1 MADEAFKDILDFSS
15 EHASLIR
22 YPDVADFKSI
32 VKGAAQNEVWRD
44 TTSET
49 LWNILSAC
57 GKDIN
62 NIVSSS
68 AIDYIQNLAD
78 LNTARIPAL
87 VSMATMLKYEV
98 GSLLEIYSMFPAG
111 LQLMLDVLSVDRE
124 YLFGGD
130 SPILSVPLVRRLME
144 KMKVGLMKSLDRNY
158 DETIALDDVFTEI
171 KLNSHRV
178 NDETYYA
185 LIKEIYYEMIL
196 DVLGAT
202 YSATDSTTLID
213 NLLHSELSS
222 YERMDEVPRKTVLD
236 RMIQGESR
244 HPLDLEETVGSSITL
259 DSSIQINP
267 QETYSSLA
275 EQVEALRRTYNV
287 SHSFNPWVIADQVN
301 EHGLSPGNE
310 LTDNEKIL
318 VETIL
323 NAHNKERFD
332 YASGHYL
339 LGKID
344 TRYGYYREKEFIK
357 YLKAFLVLHALKV
370 QAVNLN
376 VTTLNL
382 VGITVVDDVHTG
394 VLDLF
399 TYVNKAWEYD
409 ETETE
414 DATVDKYGIGRAM
427 VKKPIGITSEKHFIP
442 RVLGSMSNL
451 AIEANGYDCIQ
462 EYKPFGSRSIPLEDS
477 KETDI
482 LEIIADKLTD
492 LTFKIHSMRNEMKRQ
507 AQFNA
512 MRGTGSLLAHAIN
525 DFLLT
530 KYPTEQFDV
539 IPRWSDEKSY
549 SNKIKEIIAQDD
561 LTALSELQ
569 AKINENIKLFRNY
582 TNVDIIEY
590 MDTTEY
596 FNIHPTGI
604 YTNDEVLLDTRYWEQ
619 LSKAITDRNKAQL
632 GVFSP
637 NEIREFY
644 RNRMSM
650 GSLHA
655 TTEVVDDIEEF
666 LLSLYETGATDA
678 HYDPETAEIIH
689 PINDIANEDSLFA
702 YESKSDRMRV
712 QNNAELVEK
721 QNKQFLRYSSDTSLV
736 GNNRNRNGNGQ
747 VIEALNWKNTKY
759 ASVMLHPF
767 MYTFQLWNP
776 LVNIIINAMSEYIT
790 SDLERNLSNKRI
802 FDDLYGTNGESKNFW
817 KYNVLDFTGYVTRYE
832 HEKHDKVDAVGEV
845 SPLTGYDGLFYPSAI
860 QEFIEAYERTA
871 WEIRRYERRDAN
883 DRIRV
888 RKVHDFT
895 PRIPAKNSQE
905 YGKSIFISD
914 STSTE
919 ASRKLA
925 YAEMAYMGTVG
936 DDNADAP
943 PDGETFE
950 QAIASIYWQ
959 LEFRTEVNTITDID
973 TSSKLTYYGRWF
985 SHLGYSDERCKRI
998 AKQLWYWRDRI
1009 VDAATH
1015 RYAVCNYN
1023 LDLGNNSMFL
1033 MDTFADE
1040 LPSGETTST
1049 PAIDALDASLST
1061 TNNFIERSVNSNN
1074 NTTAGRCFTPTTRP
1088 KELWIRWNA
1097 EPIAMPA
1104 FDVYW
1109 NNERLQERWYDESD
1123 PTNNKTS
1130 LGAAG
1135 RFQEFGQIKYK
1146 DSITNDALND
1156 AIENFIKVYTL
1167 DGTGATMKLG
1177 NKAPIF
1183 YSFQQNA
1190 DVLVFA
1196 TWRKITDSE
1205 SLLGGYDRTS
1215 LCPIHILCKEVQ
1227 TYDGTYC
1234 FERFLQ
1240 DIPSIDPIGKGQRDS
1255 HLSAPYIF
1263 DSVGGNILIP
1273 TYRIYTP
1280 RAIDFEDDPK
1290 NAENDGV
1297 LANQSIFIK
1306 LYGLSCQSI
1315 VKSNYETREKLT
1327 IYDDKCVFIN
1337 ADNLFSGTV
1346 LISNGTSV
1354 LFSLD
1359 GEKLGFAFLGSLTQ
1373 KSQDIVSK
1381 TLATGCTRY
1390 LADSDPQEKIALLRK
1405 RFYEVKGEPDEVAGK
1420 TVGVYADLRI
1430 SDDERNIWNSFDRND
1445 KFVCVVQY
1453 DGTLTGGNWALEAKN
1468 SSKFSARILN
1478 LVSDASYIPNFAYQS
1493 PKDFERF
1500 PEVSGINRLFKS
1512 TYFALRD
1519 HWAIQLLG
1527 LENNLLLD
1535 FVKVAQDLIVHDE
1548 TNNVDTYV
1556 NPGQVVDAI
1565 YRIWEQSEMTDV
1577 NMGIERLHNPKLVFD
1592 PETGIA
1598 EWTETW
1604 VVNEEGKEAFLNR
1617 HLSLLRCNENKG
1629 GEILN
1634 EKNWVLKTIRIADF
1648 LDDVSL
1654 QNASGD
1660 GFRRAS
1666 LDDFYSVALENEGR
1680 SISST
1685 SHILVGTQDPYKYS
1699 TDPDWAT
1706 TLRSPAYLLQYGNGI
1721 AGARRCEV
1729 GVFIEKRPDDE
1740 VVPGDCPS
1748 KEDAPYRVNIKVRL
1762 FKEDDSVR
1770 SRETKEISTYMDS
1783 VDVIPPKCLLM
1794 AVNEDEVDRLM
1805 DYHMLVHHEDIF
1817 YNIPNNDQDDIMRD
1831 DLVPNVEEPT
1841 HFVCPKC
1848 GYVYDESKGSSWA
1861 IPEKTSI
1868 SSDVLFATFVKPTP
1882 SSIKCVWEVK
1892 DFQQEETPATL
1903 YLDYGTS
1910 QDTYEVTKKIATCT
1924 NKLAGDVTIHGL
1936 HDDTVYYARLR
1947 LTQGEGED
1955 SMGIESAIGSFTTA
1969 KTDIPAG
1976 TKFANV
1982 PVGWK
1987 CPKCKMAKSQFKPLV
2002 DPESTGIA
2010 EDQNRSRLPANKP
2023 ARNFLDYLYI
2033 YEGSTAFKIN
2043 EQSDKFCTFNW
2054 ERPQPELDKLLYN
2067 FRKNQVDLNCLY
2079 PWSTYVTQEHNP
2091 GTPHMSSVEMQTV
2104 NGTDCRG
2111 VEEFDQ
2117 SILPIGNLMV
2127 DSDVR
2132 SDFQTFDI
2140 VIMLDTSGSMPAEN
2154 NHLKNSIGALC
2165 QTMLQYN
2172 PDNRI
2177 AIVRYYQSW
2186 YYKPGDRDPQNV
2198 HYYNT
2203 DQALKQYLP
2212 ENEKL
2217 YLGKKLKF
2225 TGDIDTIT
2233 KVLTQTYTTWPEG
2246 ATNRGTSTWQGD
2258 NTFWQSMSDEN
2269 LWTTLKVITDP
2280 DLVWRKN
2287 TRRMMIY
2294 ISDEAVDNYVPV
2306 VGKTWIATIDG
2317 QRLNYEGAY
2326 DEANFK
2332 NSRIVWTSTNRIQ
2345 GEPDDPVRPVPND
2358 TTHPNTVRQQFN
2370 WGQNA
2375 NGNAWTM
2382 YHADHINAKIFQETL
2397 NDFGIQF
2404 HYVETETKDIGPD
2417 KDIRSMS
2424 QRIDWVDTYVYR
2436 VQKDLMDG
2444 LSYGGY
2450 TYSIEPQNLAETLE
2464 YIFNGGL
2471 TPGVKAI
2478 WEYDVQPTDSTADI
2492 IKKMVDAGYSVHA
2505 WEDESGEDNG
2515 GGTVK
2520 TIDVSGSDFDSMYKI
2535 YANYQKIEDPLD
2547 PRGYHFDLFFNI
2559 QNLFKPPFEYISD
2572 VTHQP
2577 APHLLPNSY
2586 LYLPGDKNSKLESK
2600 GGKLTLYAQMKW
2612 LINDLTASVKTIPLI
2627 TYEIYN
2633 ISDDKPKFFLKRIGE
2648 MENVRPTL
2656 PTVFIKFED
2665 VYLDGSELLND
2676 DGTSK
2681 EEFDVIQTMSV
2692 HYNNDVSSEYNQLN
2706 KLKFNIVAN
2715 TVMPVLGSTTIAEP
2729 PYINVDKTK
2738 KFCRPSSDNPEIEI
2752 YPLRFN
2758 DYYSVLG
2765 RENYGYSVCYR
2776 YPDEGYTNEDMYL
2789 YWTIPKGVNVAE
2801 AIQKLGCLVED
2812 DAVKCTALM
2821 RSGDDARVVTIP
2833 GHIYITS
2840 LAGSKKYL
2848 GVEHGKTL
2856 NKFGYVL
2863 TTVSNVMKKVLLRDT
2878 AAQ

>member
-1 MADEAFKDILDFSS
+1 MEVKAFKDILDFSS

-178 NDETYYA
+178 SDETYYA

-259 DSSIQINP
+259 DSSIQINS

-344 TRYGYYREKEFIK
+344 TRYGYYREKEFVK

-427 VKKPIGITSEKHFIP
+427 VKKPIGTTSEKHFIP

-549 SNKIKEIIAQDD
+549 SDKIKEIIAQDD
-561 LTALSELQ
+561 LNALSELQ
-569 AKINENIKLFRNY
+569 AKIDENIKLFRNY

-712 QNNAELVEK
+712 QNNEELVEK

-802 FDDLYGTNGESKNFW
+802 FDDLYGTSGESKNFW

-895 PRIPAKNSQE
+895 PRVPAKNSQE

-936 DDNADAP
+936 DDNTDAP

-1290 NAENDGV
+1290 NAENEGV

-1405 RFYEVKGEPDEVAGK
+1405 RFYEVDGEPDEVAERN
-1420 TVGVYADLRI
+1420 VGVYADLRI

-1468 SSKFSARILN
+1468 SSKFSSRILN

-1500 PEVSGINRLFKS
+1500 PEVSGTNRLFKS

-1666 LDDFYSVALENEGR
+1666 LDDFYSVALENEGH

-1740 VVPGDCPS
+1740 VVPQGCPS

-1762 FKEDDSVR
+1762 FKEDAATK

-1817 YNIPNNDQDDIMRD
+1817 YNIPNNDQDDIMRAN
-1831 DLVPNVEEPT
+1831 LVPNVEEST

-1868 SSDVLFATFVKPTP
+1868 SSDVLSATFVKPTP

-1947 LTQGEGED
+1947 LTPGEGED
-1955 SMGIESAIGSFTTA
+1955 SKDIDTAAGSFTTA
-1969 KTDIPAG
+1969 RPDIPAG

-1982 PVGWK
+1982 PVDWK
-1987 CPKCKMAKSQFKPLV
+1987 CPKCKTAKSQFKPLV

-2033 YEGSTAFKIN
+2033 YEGSAAFKIN

-2091 GTPHMSSVEMQTV
+2091 ETPHMASVEMQTI

-2117 SILPIGNLMV
+2117 NILPIGNLVV
-2127 DSDVR
+2127 DIPNQPKRVV
-2132 SDFQTFDI
+2132 FDI
-2140 VIMLDTSGSMPAEN
+2140 LMWFDSSVSMNDEHN
-2154 NHLKNSIGALC
+2154 VLKDNIIDLC
-2165 QTMLQYN
+2165 NLVFSFN
-2172 PDNRI
+2172 PFNRI
-2177 AIVRYYQSW
+2177 SIIQYKSSRYPQTSAIHYCDFTDDMSVIQN
-2186 YYKPGDRDPQNV
+2186 KIDNLHHGGDWGDEALSSPLAAVNDSRLHWRDGDVQKVLLIISDETVDMYTALIPSLAKARFLGGLPQNFDEFDKAV
-2198 HYYNT
+2198 WTYTPTLGYNT
-2203 DQALKQYLP
+2203 DASKYKWQFNMGTVPQGNGTTSIPAAVNAQTFIDTM
-2212 ENEKL
+2212 NEKNIQVF
-2217 YLGKKLKF
+2217 YIDSQSKKSYAE
-2225 TGDIDTIT
+2225 D
-2233 KVLTQTYTTWPEG
+2233 
-2246 ATNRGTSTWQGD
+2246 R
-2258 NTFWQSMSDEN
+2258 
-2269 LWTTLKVITDP
+2269 
-2280 DLVWRKN
+2280 
-2287 TRRMMIY
+2287 
-2294 ISDEAVDNYVPV
+2294 
-2306 VGKTWIATIDG
+2306 
-2317 QRLNYEGAY
+2317 
-2326 DEANFK
+2326 
-2332 NSRIVWTSTNRIQ
+2332 
-2345 GEPDDPVRPVPND
+2345 
-2358 TTHPNTVRQQFN
+2358 
-2370 WGQNA
+2370 
-2375 NGNAWTM
+2375 
-2382 YHADHINAKIFQETL
+2382 
-2397 NDFGIQF
+2397 
-2404 HYVETETKDIGPD
+2404 
-2417 KDIRSMS
+2417 
-2424 QRIDWVDTYVYR
+2424 RIDWVETYVYR
-2436 VQKDLMDG
+2436 IQRDLLDKLKM
-2444 LSYGGY
+2444 GGR
-2450 TYSIEPQNLAETLE
+2450 TYSIEPENLATTLQE
-2464 YIFNGGL
+2464 IFKSSLDNSI
-2471 TPGVKAI
+2471 PSI
-2478 WEYDVQPTDSTADI
+2478 FEYDVQPTDSTADI

-2520 TIDVSGSDFDSMYKI
+2520 TIDVSGSDFDPMYKI

-2612 LINDLTASVKTIPLI
+2612 LINDLTASVKTLPLI
-2627 TYEIYN
+2627 TYEIHN

-2648 MENVRPTL
+2648 MENVRPTM

-2676 DGTSK
+2676 DGTTK

-2715 TVMPVLGSTTIAEP
+2715 TVMPVAGSTTTAEP

-2789 YWTIPKGVNVAE
+2789 YWTIPQGVNVAE

-2878 AAQ
+2878 TSQ

>member
-15 EHASLIR
+15 AHDSFIR
-22 YPDVADFKSI
+22 YPADADFKS
-32 VKGAAQNEVWRD
+32 VVRGAAQNEVWRD

-87 VSMATMLKYEV
+87 VSMAAMLKYEV

-158 DETIALDDVFTEI
+158 DEDMALDDVFTEI
-171 KLNSHRV
+171 KLNNHRV
-178 NDETYYA
+178 SDETYYSM
-185 LIKEIYYEMIL
+185 IKEIYYEMIL
-196 DVLGAT
+196 DVLSAT
-202 YSATDSTTLID
+202 YSETDSTTLID
-213 NLLHSELSS
+213 NLLYSELSG
-222 YERMDEVPRKTVLD
+222 YERMDEVPRKTVID
-236 RMIQGESR
+236 RMIQGECR

-267 QETYSSLA
+267 QESYSSLA
-275 EQVEALRRTYNV
+275 GQVEALRRTYNV
-287 SHSFNPWVIADQVN
+287 SGSFNPWVVADQIN

-332 YASGHYL
+332 YSSGHYL

-382 VGITVVDDVHTG
+382 VGITVVESRGTG
-394 VLDLF
+394 IMDMF
-399 TYVNKAWEYD
+399 TYVNRVWEYD
-409 ETETE
+409 PDEAADTKP
-414 DATVDKYGIGRAM
+414 AVDRYGIGSPL
-427 VKKPIGITSEKHFIP
+427 VKKPIGMHSGRHFIP
-442 RVLGSMSNL
+442 RVSGSMSSL
-451 AIEANGYDCIQ
+451 AIETLGYDCI
-462 EYKPFGSRSIPLEDS
+462 EELDGVGSRGIELDKS
-477 KETDI
+477 KPSDI
-482 LEIIADKLTD
+482 LEVVADKLTE
-492 LTFKIHSMRNEMKRQ
+492 LTFKIHAMRNEMKRQ

-539 IPRWSDEKSY
+539 VPRWSAKKSY
-549 SNKIKEIIAQDD
+549 GGLEKKIYEDGGIDEMERLRQ
-561 LTALSELQ
+561 LSELQ
-569 AKINENIKLFRNY
+569 SRISENIKLFRNY

-596 FNIHPTGI
+596 FNIHPTGL
-604 YTNDEVLLDTRYWEQ
+604 YTNDETLLSTRYWEQ
-619 LSKAITDRNKAQL
+619 LSKAITDRDKAQL

-655 TTEVVDDIEEF
+655 TTEVADDIEEF

-678 HYDPETAEIIH
+678 HYDSETAEIIH

-702 YESKSDRMRV
+702 YESKRDRMKV
-712 QNNAELVEK
+712 QNNEELVEK
-721 QNKQFLRYSSDTSLV
+721 QNAQFLRYSSDTSLV

-802 FDDLYGTNGESKNFW
+802 FDDLYGINGESRNFW

-883 DRIRV
+883 DGVRV

-895 PRIPAKNSQE
+895 PRRIPKDGDE
-905 YGKSIFISD
+905 YGKSIFISEA
-914 STSTE
+914 TS
-919 ASRKLA
+919 ADDRKSA
-925 YAEMAYMGTVG
+925 YAAMSYMGTVG
-936 DDNADAP
+936 DDIEDAP

-950 QAIASIYWQ
+950 QVIASIYWQ
-959 LEFRTEVNTITDID
+959 LEFKSDINRITDID
-973 TSSKLTYYGRWF
+973 TASSMTYYGKWF
-985 SHLGYSDERCKRI
+985 AHLGYSDERCKRI

-1033 MDTFADE
+1033 MDTFDDE
-1040 LPSGETTST
+1040 LPSGESSFA
-1049 PAIDALDASLST
+1049 PAIDALDAAISS
-1061 TNNFIERSVNSNN
+1061 TNNFVERSVNSNH

-1109 NNERLQERWYDESD
+1109 NNERLPERWYDESD
-1123 PTNNKTS
+1123 PMGGRTS

-1135 RFQEFGQIKYK
+1135 RFQEFGQIRYK
-1146 DSITNDALND
+1146 DSATNDALND

-1196 TWRKITDSE
+1196 TWRKIVDSE
-1205 SLLGGYDRTS
+1205 SMLGGYDRTS
-1215 LCPIHILCKEVQ
+1215 LCPIHILCREVQ
-1227 TYDGTYC
+1227 ASDGTYS

-1240 DIPSIDPIGKGQRDS
+1240 DVPSIDPIGKGQRDS

-1273 TYRIYTP
+1273 TYRVYTP
-1280 RAIDFEDDPK
+1280 RAIDSNDDQK
-1290 NAENDGV
+1290 NPENDAV
-1297 LANQSIFIK
+1297 LEGQCIFIK

-1315 VKSNYETREKLT
+1315 VKSNYETRERLT

-1359 GEKLGFAFLGSLTQ
+1359 GTKLGFAFLGNLTQ
-1373 KSQDIVSK
+1373 RSQDIVSK

-1453 DGTLTGGNWALEAKN
+1453 DGALTGGNWALEAKN

-1478 LVSDASYIPNFAYQS
+1478 LVSDASYIPEFAYQS

-1500 PEVSGINRLFKS
+1500 PEVSGTNRLFKS

-1699 TDPDWAT
+1699 ADPDWAT

-1729 GVFIEKRPDDE
+1729 GVFIEKRPNDE
-1740 VVPGDCPS
+1740 VVPQDCPS

-1762 FKEDDSVR
+1762 FKKDDAVR

-1783 VDVIPPKCLLM
+1783 VDVIPPRCLLM

-1817 YNIPNNDQDDIMRD
+1817 YNIPDNDQDDILRA
-1831 DLVPNVEEPT
+1831 DLVPNVEEST

-1848 GYVYDESKGSSWA
+1848 GYAHDES
-1861 IPEKTSI
+1861 
-1868 SSDVLFATFVKPTP
+1868 
-1882 SSIKCVWEVK
+1882 
-1892 DFQQEETPATL
+1892 
-1903 YLDYGTS
+1903 
-1910 QDTYEVTKKIATCT
+1910 
-1924 NKLAGDVTIHGL
+1924 
-1936 HDDTVYYARLR
+1936 
-1947 LTQGEGED
+1947 
-1955 SMGIESAIGSFTTA
+1955 
-1969 KTDIPAG
+1969 AG
-1976 TKFANV
+1976 TKFDDLPAD
-1982 PVGWK
+1982 WK
-1987 CPKCKMAKSQFKPLV
+1987 CPKCKTAKSKFKPLV

-2033 YEGSTAFKIN
+2033 YEGSAAFKIN
-2043 EQSDKFCTFNW
+2043 EQSDKFCTFQW

-2091 GTPHMSSVEMQTV
+2091 GTPHMASVEMQTV

-2111 VEEFDQ
+2111 VEEFNDGIPQ
-2117 SILPIGNLMV
+2117 IGNLVV
-2127 DSDVR
+2127 DIPNQPKRVV
-2132 SDFQTFDI
+2132 FDI
-2140 VIMLDTSGSMPAEN
+2140 LMWFDSSVSMNDEHTVLKSNIIDLCNLVFSFNPSNRISIVQYKTSRYPQTSAIHYCDFTDSMSVIQNKIDNLHHGGDWGDE
-2154 NHLKNSIGALC
+2154 ALSSP
-2165 QTMLQYN
+2165 LAAVN
-2172 PDNRI
+2172 DNRLHW
-2177 AIVRYYQSW
+2177 RG
-2186 YYKPGDRDPQNV
+2186 GDVQKVLLIISDETVDMYTALIPSLANARFMGGLPRNFDEFDEAVWTYTPTLG
-2198 HYYNT
+2198 YNT
-2203 DQALKQYLP
+2203 DANRYRWQFNTGAAPQGNGNTSIP
-2212 ENEKL
+2212 AAANAQMFIDTMNEKNIQVF
-2217 YLGKKLKF
+2217 YIDSQSKKS
-2225 TGDIDTIT
+2225 
-2233 KVLTQTYTTWPEG
+2233 YAEE
-2246 ATNRGTSTWQGD
+2246 R
-2258 NTFWQSMSDEN
+2258 
-2269 LWTTLKVITDP
+2269 
-2280 DLVWRKN
+2280 
-2287 TRRMMIY
+2287 
-2294 ISDEAVDNYVPV
+2294 
-2306 VGKTWIATIDG
+2306 
-2317 QRLNYEGAY
+2317 
-2326 DEANFK
+2326 
-2332 NSRIVWTSTNRIQ
+2332 
-2345 GEPDDPVRPVPND
+2345 
-2358 TTHPNTVRQQFN
+2358 
-2370 WGQNA
+2370 
-2375 NGNAWTM
+2375 
-2382 YHADHINAKIFQETL
+2382 
-2397 NDFGIQF
+2397 
-2404 HYVETETKDIGPD
+2404 
-2417 KDIRSMS
+2417 
-2424 QRIDWVDTYVYR
+2424 RIDWIETYVYR
-2436 VQKDLMDG
+2436 IQRDLLDKLKM
-2444 LSYGGY
+2444 GGRA
-2450 TYSIEPQNLAETLE
+2450 YSVEPDDLAATLQE
-2464 YIFNGGL
+2464 IFKSSLDNSIPSVFEHD
-2471 TPGVKAI
+2471 TR
-2478 WEYDVQPTDSTADI
+2478 PTDSTADI

-2520 TIDVSGSDFDSMYKI
+2520 TIDVSSSDFDSMYKI
-2535 YANYQKIEDPLD
+2535 YANYQKIDDPLD

-2586 LYLPGDKNSKLESK
+2586 LYLPGDKNSRLESK

-2612 LINDLTASVKTIPLI
+2612 LINDLAASVKTVPLV
-2627 TYEIYN
+2627 TYEIHN

-2648 MENVRPTL
+2648 MENVRPTI

-2665 VYLDGSELLND
+2665 VYLDGSTLLNN
-2676 DGTSK
+2676 DGTTK
-2681 EEFDVIQTMSV
+2681 EEFSVIQTMSI
-2692 HYNNDVSSEYNQLN
+2692 HYNNDVNSEYSQLH
-2706 KLKFNIVAN
+2706 KVKFNIVAN
-2715 TVMPVLGSTTIAEP
+2715 TVMPVPGSPVNP
-2729 PYINVDKTK
+2729 PYIDVDNTK
-2738 KFCRPSSDNPEIEI
+2738 KFYRLDGGSAPEVKI

-2758 DYYSVLG
+2758 ESYSTFG
-2765 RENYGYSVCYR
+2765 RENYGYSVSYI

-2789 YWTIPKGVNVAE
+2789 YWTIPSGVNVAE

-2812 DAVKCTALM
+2812 NAVKCVAKM

-2833 GHIYITS
+2833 GHIYITP
-2840 LAGSKKYL
+2840 LTGMKKYL
-2848 GVEHGKTL
+2848 GVEHGRTL

-2863 TTVSNVMKKVLLRDT
+2863 TKLSDKIRLK
-2878 AAQ
+2878 

>member
-158 DETIALDDVFTEI
+158 DETIALEDVFTEV

-178 NDETYYA
+178 SDETYYA

-202 YSATDSTTLID
+202 YSTTDSTTLID

-344 TRYGYYREKEFIK
+344 TRYGYYREKEFVK

-414 DATVDKYGIGRAM
+414 DATVDKYGIGKAM
-427 VKKPIGITSEKHFIP
+427 VKKPIGTTSEKHFIP

-549 SNKIKEIIAQDD
+549 SDKIKEIIAQGD

-569 AKINENIKLFRNY
+569 AKIDENIKLFRNY

-712 QNNAELVEK
+712 QNNEELVEK

-802 FDDLYGTNGESKNFW
+802 FDDLYGTSGESKNFW

-973 TSSKLTYYGRWF
+973 TSSKLTYYGKWF

-1420 TVGVYADLRI
+1420 NVGVYADLRI

-1500 PEVSGINRLFKS
+1500 PEVSGTNRLFKS

-1666 LDDFYSVALENEGR
+1666 LDDFYSVALENEGH

-1762 FKEDDSVR
+1762 FKEDNAVR

-1817 YNIPNNDQDDIMRD
+1817 YNIPNNDQDDIMRA

-1848 GYVYDESKGSSWA
+1848 GYAHDES
-1861 IPEKTSI
+1861 
-1868 SSDVLFATFVKPTP
+1868 
-1882 SSIKCVWEVK
+1882 
-1892 DFQQEETPATL
+1892 
-1903 YLDYGTS
+1903 
-1910 QDTYEVTKKIATCT
+1910 
-1924 NKLAGDVTIHGL
+1924 
-1936 HDDTVYYARLR
+1936 
-1947 LTQGEGED
+1947 
-1955 SMGIESAIGSFTTA
+1955 
-1969 KTDIPAG
+1969 AG
-1976 TKFANV
+1976 TKFDDL
-1982 PVGWK
+1982 PVDWK
-1987 CPKCKMAKSQFKPLV
+1987 CPKCKTAKSQFKPLV

-2010 EDQNRSRLPANKP
+2010 EDQNRSRLQANKP

-2033 YEGSTAFKIN
+2033 YEGSAAFKIN

-2117 SILPIGNLMV
+2117 SILPIGNLV
-2127 DSDVR
+2127 VDVR
-2132 SDFQTFDI
+2132 DNITPNIDVAFWIDG
-2140 VIMLDTSGSMPAEN
+2140 SGSLGTMVES
-2154 NHLKNSIGALC
+2154 LKIGLS
-2165 QTMLQYN
+2165 LLIDDLLSRN
-2172 PDNRI
+2172 PNIRI
-2177 AIVRYYQSW
+2177 AFVKTSSKCFLTDDCATIVHDFSGDKEQILAAISSIPSGNGSETGWGIQSLLSN
-2186 YYKPGDRDPQNV
+2186 PNM
-2198 HYYNT
+2198 
-2203 DQALKQYLP
+2203 L
-2212 ENEKL
+2212 
-2217 YLGKKLKF
+2217 
-2225 TGDIDTIT
+2225 
-2233 KVLTQTYTTWPEG
+2233 
-2246 ATNRGTSTWQGD
+2246 S
-2258 NTFWQSMSDEN
+2258 
-2269 LWTTLKVITDP
+2269 
-2280 DLVWRKN
+2280 WRKDS
-2287 TRRMMIY
+2287 Y
-2294 ISDEAVDNYVPV
+2294 KAVVAISDETDEIYTTLA
-2306 VGKTWIATIDG
+2306 GKTWEATINGDPVPTLG
-2317 QRLNYEGAY
+2317 DLENAE
-2326 DEANFK
+2326 
-2332 NSRIVWTSTNRIQ
+2332 WTSESTALGDSTKYPGCKKQKVNFDRGRIRVNPPRCWDIADL
-2345 GEPDDPVRPVPND
+2345 G
-2358 TTHPNTVRQQFN
+2358 FN
-2370 WGQNA
+2370 
-2375 NGNAWTM
+2375 
-2382 YHADHINAKIFQETL
+2382 
-2397 NDFGIQF
+2397 
-2404 HYVETETKDIGPD
+2404 PD
-2417 KDIRSMS
+2417 KHNSENFAKVFNDHNAMFIFLGCTDITTNPKSTDR
-2424 QRIDWVDTYVYR
+2424 RVIDWW
-2436 VQKDLMDG
+2436 
-2444 LSYGGY
+2444 Y
-2450 TYSIEPQNLAETLE
+2450 TYMKQMQWDVIDKIKRGGFAKFFNPNNRESIKGVLSSAFNLVSIA
-2464 YIFNGGL
+2464 
-2471 TPGVKAI
+2471 PKI

-2627 TYEIYN
+2627 TYEIHN

-2648 MENVRPTL
+2648 MENVRPTM

-2676 DGTSK
+2676 DGTTK

-2715 TVMPVLGSTTIAEP
+2715 TVMPVPGSITTAEP

-2789 YWTIPKGVNVAE
+2789 YWTIPRGVNVAE

-2863 TTVSNVMKKVLLRDT
+2863 TTVSNVMKKVLLRNT